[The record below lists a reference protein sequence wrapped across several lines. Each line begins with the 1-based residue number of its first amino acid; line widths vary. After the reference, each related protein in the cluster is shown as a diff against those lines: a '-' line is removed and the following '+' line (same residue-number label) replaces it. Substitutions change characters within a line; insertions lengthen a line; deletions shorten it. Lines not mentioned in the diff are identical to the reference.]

1 MRSLFAA
8 LVVLGLSVLLL
19 ARSVS
24 AEPPPPMEG
33 RDVQKIIEGLKKK
46 PALKT
51 EIASVRFA
59 AEVLGQKSL
68 QVPMGS
74 TPETLGPWGDNGA
87 LLDAE
92 RSIGGRECGALSAAE
107 LKAASAILAEYGE
120 AVPVTL
126 RAYTLGQ
133 QGKKPE
139 AADLF
144 VSFIDQ
150 QMPDAPSCPGEHP
163 MYSHRRTGRI
173 SFALK
178 CLNVLAPARDVSV
191 QKKRLQQAVDCAK
204 NNHAVG

>member
-8 LVVLGLSVLLL
+8 VVVLGLSGLLL

-33 RDVQKIIEGLKKK
+33 REVAKIIEGLKKK

-51 EIASVRFA
+51 ELASVRFF
-59 AEVLGQKSL
+59 AEALGQKSL

-74 TPETLGPWGDNGA
+74 PLETLGPWGDNGA
-87 LLDAE
+87 LREAE
-92 RSIGGRECGALSAAE
+92 RSIGARECGALSAAE
-107 LKAASAILAEYGE
+107 MKAASAILAEYGD
-120 AVPVTL
+120 ALPVTL

-139 AADLF
+139 AAELF
-144 VSFIDQ
+144 ATFIDQ
-150 QMPDAPSCPGEHP
+150 QMPDGPSCPSEHP
-163 MYSHRRTGRI
+163 MYSYRRTARI
-173 SFALK
+173 SFALN
-178 CLNVLAPARDVSV
+178 CLTVLAPARDVSK
-191 QKKRLQQAVDCAK
+191 QQKRLQRAQDCSK